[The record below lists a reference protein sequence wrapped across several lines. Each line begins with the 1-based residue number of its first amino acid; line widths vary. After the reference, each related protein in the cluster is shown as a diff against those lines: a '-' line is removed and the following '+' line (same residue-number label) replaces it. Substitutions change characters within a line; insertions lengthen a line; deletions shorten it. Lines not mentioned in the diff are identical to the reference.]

1 MITHAQRRSVLQAQ
15 HQRLRGLIDAVREK
29 AAAILSAADAPLER
43 RAAALAGAIAI
54 LGSDLRAHLATEEEL
69 LGPILER
76 IDAWGLV
83 RLGLMRAEH
92 AHQRAVLEALRTD
105 DKLGAQ
111 EMAKRAWSLTADVL
125 ADTEAEERDLLAE
138 SVLRDDPL
146 NLDPS
151 DC

>member
-1 MITHAQRRSVLQAQ
+1 MMTHAQRRSVLQAQ
-15 HQRLRGLIDAVREK
+15 HERLRGLVETVREK
-29 AAAILSAADAPLER
+29 AAAVLLGSTEALQE
-43 RAAALAGAIAI
+43 RAAGLANAISI
-54 LGSDLRAHLATEEEL
+54 FGSDLRAHLATEEEL

-76 IDAWGLV
+76 VDAWGPV

-92 AHQRAVLEALRTD
+92 AHQRAVLDALRTD
-105 DKLGAQ
+105 NKLGAH

-125 ADTEAEERDLLAE
+125 ADMEAEERDLLAE

-146 NLDPS
+146 VLDQS

>member
-15 HQRLRGLIDAVREK
+15 HERLRGLIDSVREK
-29 AAAILSAADAPLER
+29 AAGVLSAGEEVLEQ
-43 RAAALAGAIAI
+43 RAAALACAIAI
-54 LGSDLRAHLATEEEL
+54 FGSDLRAHLATEEEL

-76 IDAWGLV
+76 IDAWGQV

-92 AHQRAVLEALRTD
+92 AHQRAVLDALRTD
-105 DKLGAQ
+105 YKLGAQ

-125 ADTEAEERDLLAE
+125 ADMEAEERDLLAE

-146 NLDPS
+146 SLDSS